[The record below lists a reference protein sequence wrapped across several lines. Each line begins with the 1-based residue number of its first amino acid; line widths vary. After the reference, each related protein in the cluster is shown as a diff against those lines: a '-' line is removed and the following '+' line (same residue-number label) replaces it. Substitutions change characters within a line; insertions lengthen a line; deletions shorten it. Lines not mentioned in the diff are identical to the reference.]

1 MAASA
6 IFPLPILC
14 NIQDQKIFLHFHE
27 KEDCFVIEQINVFCG
42 VQVKALAD
50 LADDLG
56 DAARPPVARVGSV
69 STLVRRVP
77 RSIW

>member
-1 MAASA
+1 M
-6 IFPLPILC
+6 
-14 NIQDQKIFLHFHE
+14 
-27 KEDCFVIEQINVFCG
+27 IEEINVFCG

-50 LADDLG
+50 LAVADDLG
-56 DAARPPVARVGSV
+56 NAARPPVTQVGLM

>member
-1 MAASA
+1 M
-6 IFPLPILC
+6 
-14 NIQDQKIFLHFHE
+14 
-27 KEDCFVIEQINVFCG
+27 IEEINVFCG

-56 DAARPPVARVGSV
+56 NAARPPVTQVGLM